1 MIKKNKVVLLVLLAI
16 LAIVSAAIVRHK
28 LGPYHFKTVTPGVL
42 YRSGSLSDYNLDLIV
57 DRYRIKSIVSLR
69 LKNESVLQE
78 HWYKMEQSFCEAKG
92 INFFHIPMLGKR
104 PPTDEQLEKW
114 LDIVSDQA
122 NHPILLHCAQGVTR
136 TGVMVAVYQIEFRGD
151 NNKKVWEDM
160 PRFGRDFDTPK
171 RQAIKNYILNY
182 QPRRHGRGI
191 AAG

>member
-16 LAIVSAAIVRHK
+16 LAIVSAAIIKNRV
-28 LGPYHFKTVTPGVL
+28 GPYHFQTVTPGVL
-42 YRSGSLSDYNLDLIV
+42 YRSGSLRDYDLDLVV

-69 LKNESVLQE
+69 LKNESAPQA

-92 INFFHIPMLGKR
+92 INFFHIPMLGNR

-136 TGVMVAVYQIEFRGD
+136 TGVMVAVYQIEFRGE
-151 NNKKVWEDM
+151 NNKKVWEDL

-182 QPRRHGRGI
+182 QPRRHRRGI

>member
-16 LAIVSAAIVRHK
+16 LAIASTAIVRHR
-28 LGPYHFKTVTPGVL
+28 LGPFHFKTVTPGVL
-42 YRSGSLSDYNLDLIV
+42 YRSGSLSNYNLDFV
-57 DRYRIKSIVSLR
+57 ADRYRIRSIVSLR
-69 LKNESVLQE
+69 LKNESAPQE
-78 HWYKMEQSFCEAKG
+78 HWYKMEKSFCEARG
-92 INFFHIPMLGKR
+92 IKFFHIPMLGNR

-151 NNKKVWEDM
+151 NNKRVWEDM

-182 QPRRHGRGI
+182 QPRRHHRGI
-191 AAG
+191 TAD